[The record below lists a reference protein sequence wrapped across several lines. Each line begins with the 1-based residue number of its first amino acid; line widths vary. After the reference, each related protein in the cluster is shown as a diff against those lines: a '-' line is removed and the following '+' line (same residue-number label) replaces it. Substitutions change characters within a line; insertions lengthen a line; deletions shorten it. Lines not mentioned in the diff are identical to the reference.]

1 MREQFEQ
8 ASMLHQQGKLV
19 EAEAIY
25 RTLLIDEPDQPVVN
39 ARLAMILAQTKRGRE
54 ALPVYAKAID
64 QIPNDDQ
71 LVQQAAHLAA
81 QLGENI
87 LTVQTAD
94 YLAMYQTLVLVQD
107 NLVPHVL
114 AVGYP
119 KYMQEVLI
127 DLCVIF
133 STIKWTMI

>member
-1 MREQFEQ
+1 MQDKGN
-8 ASMLHQQGKLV
+8 LW
-19 EAEAIY
+19 
-25 RTLLIDEPDQPVVN
+25 
-39 ARLAMILAQTKRGRE
+39 
-54 ALPVYAKAID
+54 
-64 QIPNDDQ
+64 
-71 LVQQAAHLAA
+71 

-133 STIKWTMI
+133 SKIKWTMI